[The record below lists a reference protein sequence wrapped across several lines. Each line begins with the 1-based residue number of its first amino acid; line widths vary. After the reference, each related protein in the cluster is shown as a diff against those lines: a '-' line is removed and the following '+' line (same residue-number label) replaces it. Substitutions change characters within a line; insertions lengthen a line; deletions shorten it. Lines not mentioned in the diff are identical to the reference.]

1 MSVVRRDTVHDWT
14 TDLSL
19 DFSPQQQS
27 LIIQQPQL
35 GLSRPV
41 RLRFLQML
49 NYICWD
55 VVRVILGGS
64 VFLKPLFQ
72 N

>member
-14 TDLSL
+14 IDLSL
-19 DFSPQQQS
+19 NFSPQQQS
-27 LIIQQPQL
+27 SRHNLATTT
-35 GLSRPV
+35 RPV
-41 RLRFLQML
+41 RLSFLQML

-64 VFLKPLFQ
+64 VLGLFFL
-72 N
+72 